1 MEMKLTLSRLTP
13 DDLRKLLEFSR
24 IKKVNLN
31 NLVETQLF
39 AWLRAMEQKFADAG
53 PCPSCRLRGVKS
65 EMKGMPI
72 LDAEREGLVEIAPK
86 SDRDLLK
93 RTQYVICPQCLWW
106 GFPEKK

>member
-13 DDLRKLLEFSR
+13 DELRKILDFSR

-31 NLVETQLF
+31 NLVETQLLT
-39 AWLRAMEQKFADAG
+39 WLRAMEQKFTDAG
-53 PCPSCRLRGVKS
+53 PCPSCRLRGAKS
-65 EMKGMPI
+65 KMKGMPI
-72 LDAEREGLVEIAPK
+72 LDAEREGLIEIGPK

-93 RTQYVICPQCLWW
+93 NTQYVICPRCLWW